1 MLFDIFGCYSISFF
15 KKWRASASCAP
26 NTNTITATCLHHC
39 IFPLHIRDVLWMNE
53 WIMTKYD
60 THVASKS
67 INFSLFWKTVYLP
80 ASIARR
86 WSESLNLVTCWCTE
100 TNFISRSFSTYYAFS
115 ILFYLKT
122 ENLYEVLKERYGE
135 KGIDVVYESVG
146 GQTFQTCLNRLAVK
160 GRLIVIGFI
169 SAYHSAA
176 GIDRTHKDAT
186 MVNI

>member
-1 MLFDIFGCYSISFF
+1 M
-15 KKWRASASCAP
+15 
-26 NTNTITATCLHHC
+26 
-39 IFPLHIRDVLWMNE
+39 
-53 WIMTKYD
+53 
-60 THVASKS
+60 
-67 INFSLFWKTVYLP
+67 
-80 ASIARR
+80 
-86 WSESLNLVTCWCTE
+86 
-100 TNFISRSFSTYYAFS
+100 
-115 ILFYLKT
+115 KT

-186 MVNI
+186 MVNIAS